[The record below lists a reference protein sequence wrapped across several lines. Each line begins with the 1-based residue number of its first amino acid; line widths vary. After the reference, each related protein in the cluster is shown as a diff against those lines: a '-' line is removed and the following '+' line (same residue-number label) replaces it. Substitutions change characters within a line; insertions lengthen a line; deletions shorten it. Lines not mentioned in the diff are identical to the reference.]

1 MIGKR
6 RKDRKMK
13 GSNDC
18 NNKVVGEEQGT
29 NLEIAL
35 EMFVK
40 LSPEVQKNI
49 IDLVKSLL
57 SAE

>member
-1 MIGKR
+1 
-6 RKDRKMK
+6 MK